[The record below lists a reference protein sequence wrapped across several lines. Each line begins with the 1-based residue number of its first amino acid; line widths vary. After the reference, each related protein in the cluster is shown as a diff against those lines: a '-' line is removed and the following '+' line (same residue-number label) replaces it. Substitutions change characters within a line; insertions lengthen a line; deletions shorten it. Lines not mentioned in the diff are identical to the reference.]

1 MNVEEIMTTDVV
13 ACRPADSLRRAAQIM
28 WEADV
33 SCTPVVERGG
43 RRLVGMLTD
52 RDICTEAVARW
63 RSIDDVEVEAIMR
76 RKVRW
81 CWPDDSVESAEAIMR
96 AYGVRRLP
104 VINPAGELVGLVS
117 LSDIARQALV
127 RPPVPA
133 STTVQPGAMSAQVI
147 SAPVSFGYMTAAPR
161 FIRST

>member
-1 MNVEEIMTTDVV
+1 VIVEEIMTRDVV
-13 ACRPADSLRRAAQIM
+13 ACGPADSLRRAAQIM

-63 RSIDDVEVEAIMR
+63 RSIDEVEVEAIMR

-81 CWPDDSVESAEAIMR
+81 YWPDDSIESAEAIMR
-96 AYGVRRLP
+96 AYVVRRLA
-104 VINPAGELVGLVS
+104 VVDPAGALVGLVS
-117 LSDIARQALV
+117 LSDIARRALV
-127 RPPVPA
+127 CPPA
-133 STTVQPGAMSAQVI
+133 RSSATEDVVETLAAVVG
-147 SAPVSFGYMTAAPR
+147 SPV
-161 FIRST
+161 

>member
-1 MNVEEIMTTDVV
+1 MNVEEIMTSDVV
-13 ACRPADSLRRAAQIM
+13 ACRPADSLRRAAQVM
-28 WEADV
+28 WESNV

-43 RRLVGMLTD
+43 RRLVGMVTD
-52 RDICTEAVARW
+52 RDICSEAVARW
-63 RSIDDVEVEAIMR
+63 RSIDEVEVEAIMR

-104 VINPAGELVGLVS
+104 VIDPAGELVGLVS

-127 RPPVPA
+127 RPAVSA
-133 STTVQPGAMSAQVI
+133 STAAGVVETLAVVAGS
-147 SAPVSFGYMTAAPR
+147 PV
-161 FIRST
+161 

>member
-28 WEADV
+28 CEAGV
-33 SCTPVVERGG
+33 ACTPVVERGG
-43 RRLVGMLTD
+43 CHLVGMLTD

-63 RSIDDVEVEAIMR
+63 RSIDEIEVESIMR

-104 VINPAGELVGLVS
+104 VIDPAGDLVGLVS

-127 RPPVPA
+127 RPAVPA
-133 STTVQPGAMSAQVI
+133 STAEEVVETLAAVAGS
-147 SAPVSFGYMTAAPR
+147 PV
-161 FIRST
+161 

>member
-43 RRLVGMLTD
+43 CHLVGILTD

-63 RSIDDVEVEAIMR
+63 RSIDEVEVEAIMR

-104 VINPAGELVGLVS
+104 VIDPAGDLVGLVS

-127 RPPVPA
+127 RPAVPA
-133 STTVQPGAMSAQVI
+133 STAEEVVETLAAVAGS
-147 SAPVSFGYMTAAPR
+147 PV
-161 FIRST
+161 

>member
-63 RSIDDVEVEAIMR
+63 RSIDEVEVEAIMR

-104 VINPAGELVGLVS
+104 VIDPAGELIGLVS

-127 RPPVPA
+127 RPPAPG
-133 STTVQPGAMSAQVI
+133 STTEDVVETLVAVADS
-147 SAPVSFGYMTAAPR
+147 PV
-161 FIRST
+161 

>member
-43 RRLVGMLTD
+43 CHLVGMLTD

-63 RSIDDVEVEAIMR
+63 RSIDEIEVEAIMR

-104 VINPAGELVGLVS
+104 VIDPAGDLVGLVS

-127 RPPVPA
+127 RPAVPA
-133 STTVQPGAMSAQVI
+133 STAEEVVETLAAVAGS
-147 SAPVSFGYMTAAPR
+147 PV
-161 FIRST
+161 

>member
-1 MNVEEIMTTDVV
+1 MNVEEIMTTEVV
-13 ACRPADSLRRAAQIM
+13 ACCPADSLRRAAQIM

-33 SCTPVVERGG
+33 SCTPVLERGG

-63 RSIDDVEVEAIMR
+63 RSIDEVEVEAIMR

-104 VINPAGELVGLVS
+104 VIDPAGELVGLVS

-133 STTVQPGAMSAQVI
+133 STTEEVVETLAAVGGS
-147 SAPVSFGYMTAAPR
+147 PV
-161 FIRST
+161 

>member
-1 MNVEEIMTTDVV
+1 MNVEEVMTTDVV
-13 ACRPADSLRRAAQIM
+13 ACRPGDSLRRAAEIM

-52 RDICTEAVARW
+52 RDICREAVVRW
-63 RSIDDVEVEAIMR
+63 RSIDEVEVEAIMR

-96 AYGVRRLP
+96 AYGVRRLS
-104 VINPAGELVGLVS
+104 VVDPAGQLIGLVS

-127 RPPVPA
+127 RPPTPV
-133 STTVQPGAMSAQVI
+133 STTEDVVETLAAVAGS
-147 SAPVSFGYMTAAPR
+147 PV
-161 FIRST
+161 

>member
-1 MNVEEIMTTDVV
+1 MNVEEIMTSDVV
-13 ACRPADSLRRAAQIM
+13 ACGPTDSLRRAARIM

-63 RSIDDVEVEAIMR
+63 RSIDEVEVEAIMR

-81 CWPDDSVESAEAIMR
+81 CWPDDSIESAEAIMR
-96 AYGVRRLP
+96 AYGVRRLA
-104 VINPAGELVGLVS
+104 VVDPAGALVGLVS
-117 LSDIARQALV
+117 LSDIARQVLV
-127 RPPVPA
+127 CPPVR
-133 STTVQPGAMSAQVI
+133 TSATEDVVETLAAVVG
-147 SAPVSFGYMTAAPR
+147 SPV
-161 FIRST
+161 

>member
-13 ACRPADSLRRAAQIM
+13 ACRPADSLRRAAEIM

-63 RSIDDVEVEAIMR
+63 RSIDEVEVEAIMR

-96 AYGVRRLP
+96 AYGVRRLS
-104 VINPAGELVGLVS
+104 VVDPAGELIGLVS

-127 RPPVPA
+127 RPPAPA
-133 STTVQPGAMSAQVI
+133 STTEDVVETLAAVAGS
-147 SAPVSFGYMTAAPR
+147 PV
-161 FIRST
+161 

>member
-1 MNVEEIMTTDVV
+1 MNVEEIMTSDVV
-13 ACRPADSLRRAAQIM
+13 ACGPTDSLRRAARIM

-63 RSIDDVEVEAIMR
+63 RSIDEVEVEAIMR

-81 CWPDDSVESAEAIMR
+81 CWPDDSIESAEAIMR
-96 AYGVRRLP
+96 AYGVRRLA
-104 VINPAGELVGLVS
+104 VVDPAGALVGLVS
-117 LSDIARQALV
+117 LSDIARHALV
-127 RPPVPA
+127 CPPA
-133 STTVQPGAMSAQVI
+133 RSSATEDVVETLAAVVD
-147 SAPVSFGYMTAAPR
+147 SPV
-161 FIRST
+161 